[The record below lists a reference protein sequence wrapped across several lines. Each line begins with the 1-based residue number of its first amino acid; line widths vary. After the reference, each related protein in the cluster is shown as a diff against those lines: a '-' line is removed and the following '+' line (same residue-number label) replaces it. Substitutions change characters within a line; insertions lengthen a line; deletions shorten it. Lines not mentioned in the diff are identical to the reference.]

1 MKQTTLRGAD
11 IVSWPSGDYRS
22 VSKTS
27 QYFVLTS
34 YECNFRGHTGQ
45 RGDGEPHPEQGDPN
59 ELDKATTQG

>member
-11 IVSWPSGDYRS
+11 IVSSPLGDYRS

-34 YECNFRGHTGQ
+34 YECHFRG
-45 RGDGEPHPEQGDPN
+45 DPGA
-59 ELDKATTQG
+59 EG